1 MCISFTTFVQFNL
14 KVSVQQRMLS
24 TMNMFN
30 CYTYEK
36 TYKSVKKKK
45 HKNLL
50 KRNYGIHGIS
60 REKILFEII

>member
-36 TYKSVKKKK
+36 TYKSVKKKLW
-45 HKNLL
+45 NSWNF
-50 KRNYGIHGIS
+50 KRENS
-60 REKILFEII
+60 V